1 MVIKALKNL
10 ARTFKRSNSTNS
22 YILNLHTIPDLFGL
36 YIIQFTMEPKS
47 FRTDCQSF
55 KTIQLIK
62 KNSQQDHLIQDK
74 LDSKHGKSTISKK
87 TSPTSCL
94 V

>member
-36 YIIQFTMEPKS
+36 YIIQFTIEPKS

-55 KTIQLIK
+55 KKIQVIK
-62 KNSQQDHLIQDK
+62 KNSHRDHLIQDK

-87 TSPTSCL
+87 HL
-94 V
+94 VQVV